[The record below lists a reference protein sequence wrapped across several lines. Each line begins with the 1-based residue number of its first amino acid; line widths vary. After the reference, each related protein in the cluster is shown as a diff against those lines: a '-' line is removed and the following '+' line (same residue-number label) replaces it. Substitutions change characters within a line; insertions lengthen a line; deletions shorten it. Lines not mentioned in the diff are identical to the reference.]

1 MWAGYAVAAGS
12 MPCTLVLTAVVC
24 VRLQNGWTALI
35 CAAIQN
41 KPGVVKA
48 LIAAKANVDAKDEV
62 RIYRSS

>member
-24 VRLQNGWTALI
+24 VRLQGDNTALI
-35 CAAIQN
+35 LAAHN
-41 KPGVVKA
+41 GKTEAVKA
-48 LIAAKANVDAKDEV
+48 LIAAKANMEAKNKV